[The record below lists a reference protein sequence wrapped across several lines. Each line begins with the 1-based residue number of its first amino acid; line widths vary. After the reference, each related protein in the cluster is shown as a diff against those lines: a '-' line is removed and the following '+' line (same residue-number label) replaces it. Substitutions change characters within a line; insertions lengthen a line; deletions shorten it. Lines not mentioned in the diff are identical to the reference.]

1 MTMIKHN
8 RRVSAIEWQLL
19 PHLINFYRK
28 YKTTFG
34 MLLRVYS
41 YYTVFGA
48 EELQAMTVSQEA
60 EEESP
65 L

>member
-1 MTMIKHN
+1 MTTIKHN
-8 RRVSAIEWQLL
+8 RRVSSIEWQLL

-28 YKTTFG
+28 YRTTFG

-48 EELQAMTVSQEA
+48 EELKTMLLSQ
-60 EEESP
+60 
-65 L
+65 